1 MTDVFV
7 ALGNVDLERVNRI
20 LTVLRMRGYRV
31 WVPQN
36 TERKALTDERAHALR
51 KAKCGVALWSSSSPA
66 SKSVPIFANYA
77 NEKGILINVPLDDAK
92 IPPELD
98 AHEAL
103 DLSDWHSNE
112 EDGFR
117 RLEERIRPFTRPSP
131 EKFSLGAALV
141 ELAARAAQKQGLE
154 QLERAR
160 NIAPPVPAS
169 STVLPGLPAYGATTM
184 EELIKIEAR
193 LRWMGRV
200 LLGLFVLIAL
210 GAPLADLTVG
220 RAIGLSERR
229 VIFWLVGRAAPAFL
243 FRAIYELLD
252 HRRECAR
259 EVLVFERSKSD
270 PRPFCLLLRYPRRS
284 SARRGTNRK

>member
-77 NEKGILINVPLDDAK
+77 NEKGILINVPVDDAK

-141 ELAARAAQKQGLE
+141 ESKGSSSWSVLE
-154 QLERAR
+154 ISLRPSLQVRQSC
-160 NIAPPVPAS
+160 PV
-169 STVLPGLPAYGATTM
+169 
-184 EELIKIEAR
+184 
-193 LRWMGRV
+193 
-200 LLGLFVLIAL
+200 
-210 GAPLADLTVG
+210 
-220 RAIGLSERR
+220 
-229 VIFWLVGRAAPAFL
+229 
-243 FRAIYELLD
+243 
-252 HRRECAR
+252 C
-259 EVLVFERSKSD
+259 
-270 PRPFCLLLRYPRRS
+270 RPMVQQPWK
-284 SARRGTNRK
+284 N